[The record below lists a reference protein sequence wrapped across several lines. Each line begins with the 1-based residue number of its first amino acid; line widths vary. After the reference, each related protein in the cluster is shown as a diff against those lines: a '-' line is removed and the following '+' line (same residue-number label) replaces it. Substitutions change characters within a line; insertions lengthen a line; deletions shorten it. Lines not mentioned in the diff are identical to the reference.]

1 MKVKQMKLCCN
12 LLIVEVMFSQ
22 SNYVIS
28 EKTGLLFLA
37 VKLSQP
43 SQVAFEI
50 TVSLRN
56 ATNTGVVT

>member
-1 MKVKQMKLCCN
+1 M
-12 LLIVEVMFSQ
+12 EVTFSQ

-28 EKTGLLFLA
+28 EETGLLFLG

-43 SQVAFEI
+43 SLVPFGI

-56 ATNTGVVT
+56 ATSAGIVTLPAYNLVVC